1 MSIRL
6 GKFIRE
12 AFFTLL
18 IGVAVMTAYN
28 VYLQKD
34 MPSGKAPELR
44 AIPINGEAVD
54 LYTLSEEKPVLLYFW
69 ASWCRVCHWVSP
81 AVSDLSEEYQVV
93 SVALASGNNERVAR
107 YLNAKDLHFSVINDP
122 QGSVSRAW
130 NVSVTPSIFIIR
142 NGEIKTI
149 TTGYTSKAGLLARLW
164 INQ

>member
-1 MSIRL
+1 MRF

-18 IGVAVMTAYN
+18 IGAAVMTAYN

-34 MPSGKAPELR
+34 MPSGMAPELR
-44 AIPINGEAVD
+44 AMPVNGAEVD
-54 LYTLSEEKPVLLYFW
+54 LYKLSEEKPVLLYFW

-93 SVALASGNNERVAR
+93 TVALVSGNNEKVAR
-107 YLNAKDLHFSVINDP
+107 YLNAKGLHFPVINDP
-122 QGSVSRAW
+122 EGSISRAW

-142 NGEIKTI
+142 NGEIKSI
-149 TTGYTSKAGLLARLW
+149 TTGYTSKAGMLARLW
-164 INQ
+164 MNQ